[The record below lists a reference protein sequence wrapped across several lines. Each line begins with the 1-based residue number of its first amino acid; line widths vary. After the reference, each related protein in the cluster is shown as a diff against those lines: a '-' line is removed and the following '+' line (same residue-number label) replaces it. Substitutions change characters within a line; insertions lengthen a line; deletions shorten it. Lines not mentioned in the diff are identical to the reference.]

1 MNEPKNIDQLVEANA
16 DLVKAQLELVE
27 LSKKDI
33 SRKTNPYLIFNV
45 LNIVVLTCLTLV
57 VYLK

>member
-33 SRKTNPYLIFNV
+33 SRKTNSFLIFNV
-45 LNIVVLTCLTLV
+45 LNIVVLTCLTMV